1 MTERFYIPAE
11 GPDVEALN
19 IALYSASILA
29 SERDSEIILVVPAL
43 KYASGTILN
52 QCITEAAL
60 KKLTKGEVLQYQK
73 VPIRMTSLKTL
84 NPYRDNGVILALWAG
99 DKMLSKIDESP
110 DTIGVIALRWV
121 GDDVEKWAKKHGA
134 RQLPTKM
141 RS

>member
-1 MTERFYIPAE
+1 MTERFYVPAE

-73 VPIRMTSLKTL
+73 
-84 NPYRDNGVILALWAG
+84 
-99 DKMLSKIDESP
+99 
-110 DTIGVIALRWV
+110 
-121 GDDVEKWAKKHGA
+121 
-134 RQLPTKM
+134 
-141 RS
+141 